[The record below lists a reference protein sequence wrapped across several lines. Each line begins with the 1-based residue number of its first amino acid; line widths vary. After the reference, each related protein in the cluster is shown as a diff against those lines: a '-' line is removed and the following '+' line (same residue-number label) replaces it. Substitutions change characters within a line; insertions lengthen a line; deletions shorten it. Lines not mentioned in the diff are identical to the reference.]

1 MMKFLLSAVLATVVS
16 AAVGAEQNGPLW
28 LDCSRPDAL
37 QKLEREIR
45 ERKHNDR
52 LLILHLWSSN
62 VIPELPNHEFRA
74 ISVTGPG
81 SDGVFDLTPLVEH
94 TPKFLGLSN
103 GTFLN
108 LAALR
113 TAKIE
118 NLSASIDSVLH
129 ADDISR
135 GDWSSL
141 KNLTLHSVRGE
152 VLDLQSAVKLED
164 LGFFGGNRNLVVR
177 FAPQLRLKELSVSGT
192 HLPLLRAIH
201 TGELKS
207 LFIISSETAD
217 YAPLAEVE
225 LPELTYLGC
234 HAASGAPCRLPFMPK
249 LKKLELEDFPAVSLK
264 HLRSQCPALEH
275 LRMTNIPTVT
285 EWEELSK
292 MPLKRLHIARCGG
305 VKYSLPVSTPAGCRV
320 TGLPGFTENPYKMW
334 SAWAASTLLFGAW
347 TFCRRRRKPKSDGEA
362 KWRS

>member
-37 QKLEREIR
+37 QKLAREIR
-45 ERKHNDR
+45 ERKPNDD
-52 LLILHLWSSN
+52 LSLHLWSSN
-62 VIPELPNHEFRA
+62 VIPELPNHEFLA

-152 VLDLQSAVKLED
+152 VLDFRSAVKLED

-177 FAPQLRLKELSVSGT
+177 LAPQLRLKKLSVSEV

-201 TGELKS
+201 TGELEK

-217 YAPLAEVE
+217 YTPLAEVE

-234 HAASGAPCRLPFMPK
+234 HASSGAPCRLPFMPK

-264 HLRSQCPALEH
+264 HLRDQCPALEH
-275 LRMTNIPTVT
+275 LRMTNIPAVT
-285 EWEELSK
+285 DWEELSK
-292 MPLKRLHIARCGG
+292 MPLKRLHVARCGG
-305 VKYSLPVSTPAGCRV
+305 AKYSLPVAPPAGCRV
-320 TGLPGFTENPYKMW
+320 TGLPSFTENPYRMW
-334 SAWAASTLLFGAW
+334 SAWAAATFLFGAW
-347 TFCRRRRKPKSDGEA
+347 TFFRKKQLRKRREA
-362 KWRS
+362 AK